1 MTLQRLSDGSV
12 RLAQLNEWQ
21 LRTLQSIPDA
31 ASAGDDDNALRRLFP
46 APFAA
51 GEATGE
57 QQEDWAE
64 LVQPEL
70 ESLFETS
77 LARVTKDLKMIELD
91 TGPPEAPESR
101 VSDETPPTPPPVRE
115 SPRKSRKSRPFRRD
129 AAAAAPEL
137 WALTIPAAHVEDW
150 YRAMNQARLVL
161 SEKHHAHRT
170 DSAHIARMFISGKME
185 ALIQYELLT
194 GLCGWWVDVL
204 MRK

>member
-1 MTLQRLSDGSV
+1 MTLQRLQDGSV

-21 LRTLQSIPDA
+21 LRTLQSIPLVAD
-31 ASAGDDDNALRRLFP
+31 AGDDDDALRRLFP

-51 GEATGE
+51 GEATNE

-70 ESLFETS
+70 EDLFETS
-77 LARVTKDLKMIELD
+77 LARVSKDLKMIELD
-91 TGPPEAPESR
+91 TSPKEPAELEHQDEPAAPARRGRGRS
-101 VSDETPPTPPPVRE
+101 
-115 SPRKSRKSRPFRRD
+115 KSRKS
-129 AAAAAPEL
+129 ATKGESAAPPQEL
-137 WALTIPAAHVEDW
+137 WRLTIPADHIEDW

-185 ALIQYELLT
+185 ALIHYELLT

-204 MRK
+204 MRR